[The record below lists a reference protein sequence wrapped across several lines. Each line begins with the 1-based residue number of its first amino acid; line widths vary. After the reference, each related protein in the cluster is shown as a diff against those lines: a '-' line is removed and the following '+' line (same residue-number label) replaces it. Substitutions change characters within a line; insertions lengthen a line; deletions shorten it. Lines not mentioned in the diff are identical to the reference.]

1 MTVSVQSPINNY
13 IGNGSVST
21 FTYTF
26 YILDKPDIK
35 VYLNG
40 IEQST
45 GFTVTALGA
54 ANGGSVIF
62 LVPPA
67 NGTRVTLQR
76 LVSLDRNTDYQ
87 EGAALPTETLDNDLD
102 RVVMMMQDTRAAS
115 ITLTGGGQLDAKN
128 QRIINLAYPVDPNDA
143 VSKVWAQTEGTSQ
156 VAQAATQAGI
166 ATAKAVEAAASAVV
180 AATQAGIST
189 TKAGE
194 ASTSATGAAG
204 SASTATTRA
213 TAAGTSATSAAT
225 SATTATTQA
234 GIATTKAGEA
244 STSATNAAGS
254 AAASSAQAVIATTK
268 ASEANTSAADA
279 ANSATAAANSA
290 STIDLTQLVNR
301 TTTQS
306 IAGNKTFSGT
316 TAFTGPVTGITATTV
331 GLAAVNNTADTAK
344 PVSTLQQ
351 TAINARVLKSGDTM
365 TGGLVIAPASG
376 SSTLDLQ
383 SITGQDNKITGHTG
397 TSRRWEIQLVDTT
410 PESGTAVGADF
421 KINAYNNVGA
431 LLGTALKI
439 ERSNLIAS
447 FAGQVSAAGRFKATA
462 VSGGPLLEASG
473 YGTQGAYRQ
482 IVVYAADGTFG
493 VSSNIQAFHNPGVAA
508 IMRATV
514 NTAIF
519 DMNDSGI
526 GTSPGGWT
534 ATSDQRVKTD
544 NRLIANALDKVD
556 QLTGYTYLR
565 EDMKGVDGLSPRKA
579 GLIAQDVLKV
589 LPESVSVPNDYDVAT
604 NTGGL
609 LSLDSYGVIGLLVN
623 AVKELRLEVQALQ
636 TQLL

>member
-1 MTVSVQSPINNY
+1 
-13 IGNGSVST
+13 
-21 FTYTF
+21 
-26 YILDKPDIK
+26 
-35 VYLNG
+35 
-40 IEQST
+40 
-45 GFTVTALGA
+45 
-54 ANGGSVIF
+54 
-62 LVPPA
+62 
-67 NGTRVTLQR
+67 
-76 LVSLDRNTDYQ
+76 
-87 EGAALPTETLDNDLD
+87 
-102 RVVMMMQDTRAAS
+102 MMMQDTRAAS

-234 GIATTKAGEA
+234 GIATTKASEA

-365 TGGLVIAPASG
+365 TSDLIIAPVAG
-376 SSTLDLQ
+376 AANLDLR
-383 SITGQDNKITGHTG
+383 SVSGADNKITGRTG
-397 TSRRWEIQLVDTT
+397 AVVRWEAQFGDTT
-410 PESGTAVGADF
+410 PESGTATGADF
-421 KINAYNNVGA
+421 KINAYSNTGA
-431 LLGTALKI
+431 LITTAMKI
-439 ERSNLIAS
+439 SRSSGDVLWT
-447 FAGQVSAAGRFKATA
+447 GVSNFQKQITSKGMIVDATA
-462 VSGGPLLEASG
+462 GNHGIYYTGYAVDGVYRYINMGGNEEA
-473 YGTQGAYRQ
+473 
-482 IVVYAADGTFG
+482 TFG
-493 VSSNIQAFHNPGVAA
+493 TRYAHQMFHQSGVTAFARWLVGPAEYRMG
-508 IMRATV
+508 
-514 NTAIF
+514 
-519 DMNDSGI
+519 DGGQGS
-526 GTSPGGWT
+526 SPGGWT
-534 ATSDQRVKTD
+534 ATSDQRVKTE
-544 NRLIANALDKVD
+544 RALITNALDRLD
-556 QLTGYTYLR
+556 QMAGYTYLR
-565 EDMKGVDGLSPRKA
+565 QDMVGADGRVPRMA

-589 LPESVSVPNDYDVAT
+589 LPEAVSVPRDYDVAT
-604 NTGGL
+604 DTGEL
-609 LSLDSYGVIGLLVN
+609 LALDSYGVIGLLVN
-623 AVKELRLEVQALQ
+623 AVKELRIEVQALK
-636 TQLL
+636 TQLQ